1 MKATASQ
8 TKQSN
13 FVNGID
19 VDAVNQAVQEIA
31 KDSAKGLTR
40 WQVTTSWRGGT
51 RTETQVDS
59 YRIGGET
66 IRKNFQIH
74 TDEPLE
80 LFGTNQAPNPQEV
93 LMAAFNACMT
103 VGYAAQC
110 ALRGIQLDELR
121 IETEGDLDLRGFFSL
136 DPKVKPG
143 YDELRYTVHIS
154 GNGTAEQ
161 FQEVH
166 EAVNATSPNRF
177 NLANP
182 IRLKGDLVVE

>member
-1 MKATASQ
+1 MKATAVQ
-8 TKQSN
+8 TKQGN
-13 FVNGID
+13 IVNGID
-19 VDAVNQAVQEIA
+19 VDAVNQAIQGVSQDA
-31 KDSAKGLTR
+31 AKGMTR

-59 YRIGGET
+59 YSFAGQT

-103 VGYAAQC
+103 VGYAAHC
-110 ALRGIQLDELR
+110 ALRGIELEELR
-121 IETEGDLDLRGFFSL
+121 IETQGDLDLRGFFSL
-136 DPKVKPG
+136 DPTVKPG
-143 YDELRYTVHIS
+143 YEELRYTVHIK
-154 GNGTAEQ
+154 GNGTTEQ
-161 FQEVH
+161 FQEIH

-182 IRLKGDLVVE
+182 IPLKADLVVE